1 MKKQLL
7 AAAVLAA
14 ASMGAYAQDITPG
27 NKTSVQW
34 TYVQAGFART
44 SIDDSGA
51 SLDFDGWNI
60 KGSAE
65 IADEFHVFG
74 QYQQANN
81 DELNILGTTLD
92 LDLEESELGF
102 GWHPMIAD
110 NMNAVVE
117 ISHVRQEIKATF
129 MGDSIS
135 DDINYWRVGGG
146 IRGAFNDYVVGSL
159 KGTYTDTSDQE
170 GAFGAVAGLEV
181 RFNPTWSIVGEADV
195 TEHQNHYTVGVRA
208 SF

>member
-1 MKKQLL
+1 MKKQLI
-7 AAAVLAA
+7 AAAVLAF
-14 ASMGAYAQDITPG
+14 ASMGAYAQDITPS

-34 TYVQAGFART
+34 TYVQAGAART
-44 SIDDSGA
+44 SLDDSDF
-51 SLDFDGWNI
+51 SMDFDGWNI

-81 DELNILGTTLD
+81 DELNILGSTLD
-92 LDLEESELGF
+92 LDLEETELGF
-102 GWHPMIAD
+102 GWHPAIGD

-117 ISHVRQEIKATF
+117 ISHVRQDVKATF
-129 MGDSIS
+129 MGFSAS
-135 DDINYWRVGGG
+135 DDVNYWRVGGG

-159 KGTYTDTSDQE
+159 KGTYTDTSGQE
-170 GAFGAVAGLEV
+170 GEFGAVAGLEV
-181 RFNPTWSIVGEADV
+181 RFNRTWSIVGEADV